1 MAESSLPWAGAA
13 TGDCGPYSDDQWS
26 DTWRKL
32 FLLDRTTQG
41 VLLGYGNTLAVTGAT
56 SPVAVNTGAAL
67 VDGKFYENTASVNVA
82 IPTPAGATRIDRI
95 VLRKDFAGQTVR
107 ITRIAGTEGA
117 GAPAITQ
124 TDGTTWDI
132 PLAQASITTGGII
145 TVTDERSFAST
156 PLAQGGKTRL
166 SLPPSAGFPPDDSSG
181 SAAAQIQMKLTT
193 DATDPQVRWP
203 ELLFDA
209 TTEEHWYWSFAM
221 PSNYGSAPIVDV
233 YYKATSA
240 VAGTAAFNAKLMAV
254 TPGDAADV
262 DADEFAAEQTA
273 GSETVPGTAGFL
285 SKISIPL
292 TNADSVAANDLVVLA
307 VFRDVSVD
315 GVAGDLEVPMVVLR
329 YTGA

>member
-1 MAESSLPWAGAA
+1 MAEISLPWAGIV
-13 TGDCGPYSDDQWS
+13 TGDCGPFSDDQWS

-32 FLLDRTTQG
+32 FTVDRTTQG
-41 VLLGYGNTLAVTGAT
+41 VLLGYGNELEVTGVA
-56 SPVAVNTGAAL
+56 SPVAVNTGAGL
-67 VDGKFYENTASVNVA
+67 VDGKFYENTASLNVV
-82 IPTPAGATRIDRI
+82 IPTPVGATRIDRI

-107 ITRIAGTEGA
+107 ITRIAGAEGGA
-117 GAPAITQ
+117 APAITQ

-132 PLAQASITTGGII
+132 SLAQVSITVPGVI
-145 TVTDERSFAST
+145 TVTDERSFAHST
-156 PLAQGGKTRL
+156 LSVGKTRL
-166 SLPPSAGFPPDDSSG
+166 SLPPSAGYPPDDSAG
-181 SAAAQIQMKLTT
+181 SAAAQLQMKITT
-193 DATDPQVRWP
+193 DATDPQVRWS
-203 ELLFDA
+203 ELLFDD
-209 TTEEHWYWSFAM
+209 TTEEHWYWTFAM
-221 PSNYGSAPIVDV
+221 PSNYGRTPIVDV

-240 VAGTAAFNAKLMAV
+240 VAGTAAFNAKLMAI
-254 TPGDAADV
+254 TPGDAADM

-285 SKISIPL
+285 SKISVPI